1 MDEVAPI
8 ATKSSG
14 LVYSITEANS
24 LVIITSWID
33 VSRDYLSGIRTH
45 IISVVLLCR
54 STTDPQDM

>member
-33 VSRDYLSGIRTH
+33 VSRDYL
-45 IISVVLLCR
+45 
-54 STTDPQDM
+54 